1 MRCWMGERALSGRV
15 GSSRIMERYRERRWD
30 GEAMSTI
37 VCAGGMGKEMQMMTP
52 KKDVNIRT

>member
-15 GSSRIMERYRERRWD
+15 GSSRMMERYRERRWD

-37 VCAGGMGKEMQMMTP
+37 VCAGGMQ
-52 KKDVNIRT
+52 KKSK